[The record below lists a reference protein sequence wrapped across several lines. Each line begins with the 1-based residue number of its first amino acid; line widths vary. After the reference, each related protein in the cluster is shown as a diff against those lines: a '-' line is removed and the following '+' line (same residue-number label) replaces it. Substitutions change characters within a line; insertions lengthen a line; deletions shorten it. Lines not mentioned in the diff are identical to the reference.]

1 MCSGGHLLCEGCA
14 SEYEWNEAFCWECE
28 HFKSED
34 LRKYGKPG
42 RELWLGNIKGD
53 REEVKFHFHPR
64 MRERIKD
71 VIDKNGAVVIFDS
84 VTDAS
89 DALKTCRH
97 YPRRFNYKR

>member
-1 MCSGGHLLCEGCA
+1 
-14 SEYEWNEAFCWECE
+14 
-28 HFKSED
+28 
-34 LRKYGKPG
+34 
-42 RELWLGNIKGD
+42 
-53 REEVKFHFHPR
+53 